1 VTDRR
6 LAAILSADAVGYSR
20 LMSED
25 EDATVAA
32 LGVARRS
39 VQQLVPEHHGRLVD
53 FNGDN
58 FLAEF
63 PSALD
68 GARCAVASQEGFVV
82 PDRTSSGRRAR
93 GGRAHLRGRRQ
104 HRGSARGIGGAG
116 WHLPFGR
123 RARAGGPKLELA
135 FEDLGERSI
144 ENIPDPVRVF
154 RLRIVPDRPLADL
167 PTSKTEPACFR
178 IDGRAILGAIKVTG
192 R

>member
-68 GARCAVASQEGFVV
+68 GARCAVASQEGFVDAGKLRFRIGLHLGDV
-82 PDRTSSGRRAR
+82 RVEGERIYGDGVNIAARLEGLAEPGGICLSAAVHEQVAPSSNSRSRIWASGR
-93 GGRAHLRGRRQ
+93 
-104 HRGSARGIGGAG
+104 
-116 WHLPFGR
+116 
-123 RARAGGPKLELA
+123 
-135 FEDLGERSI
+135 
-144 ENIPDPVRVF
+144 
-154 RLRIVPDRPLADL
+154 
-167 PTSKTEPACFR
+167 
-178 IDGRAILGAIKVTG
+178 
-192 R
+192 